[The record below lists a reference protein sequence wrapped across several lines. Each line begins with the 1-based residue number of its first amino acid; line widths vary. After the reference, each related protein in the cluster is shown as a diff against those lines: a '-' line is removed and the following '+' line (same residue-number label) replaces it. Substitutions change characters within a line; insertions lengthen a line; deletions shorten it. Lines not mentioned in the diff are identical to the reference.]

1 MRATA
6 SRIVAMWRATRGR
19 STTRGCP
26 QHPICAPF
34 RDGSKSSNEMTR
46 AFRATSAA
54 WSLDQRPSRK
64 MWDG

>member
-1 MRATA
+1 
-6 SRIVAMWRATRGR
+6 
-19 STTRGCP
+19 
-26 QHPICAPF
+26 
-34 RDGSKSSNEMTR
+34 MTR